1 MADLLKCTFSLNRQK
16 TSLLVC
22 GSDSYVAFSG
32 LSKDVNDPDKTND
45 ADAGP
50 IPVGTYY
57 ITTRPSGGSHPF
69 LSALLHDLISDSDR
83 TQWFALFSTTTSN
96 DFMTVK
102 GVTRGNFRL
111 HPEGRLGISEG
122 CITLV
127 NQADFDRLA
136 KQLREQVPGTIPNTS
151 TPYYGTVEVN

>member
-1 MADLLKCTFSLNRQK
+1 MADLLRCTFSLNRQK

-22 GSDSYVAFSG
+22 GSESYIAFSG

-45 ADAGP
+45 ADSGP
-50 IPVGTYY
+50 IPIGTYY
-57 ITTRPSGGSHPF
+57 ITGRPSGGSHPY
-69 LSALLHDLISDSDR
+69 LSALLHDLISNSDR
-83 TQWFALFSTTTSN
+83 SQWFALFSTTTAQ
-96 DFMTVK
+96 DFMMVK

-136 KQLREQVPGTIPNTS
+136 KRLRDQQPALISNTG
-151 TPYYGTVEVN
+151 TPYYGIVEVN